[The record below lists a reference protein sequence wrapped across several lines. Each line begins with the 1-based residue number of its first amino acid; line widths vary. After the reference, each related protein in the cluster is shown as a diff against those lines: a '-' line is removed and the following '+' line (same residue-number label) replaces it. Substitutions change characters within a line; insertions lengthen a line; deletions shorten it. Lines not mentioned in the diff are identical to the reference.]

1 VARILLAILKEQ
13 IMKRIKLNRWNNK
26 LGRYPLPLIA
36 VLTPMIYSSGHA
48 DKQVSAD
55 SSTSQSPVKEKLD
68 KPRQSSRLK
77 FRDGPICMCS
87 NGFSE
92 KEIQQQSKIR
102 TLK

>member
-1 VARILLAILKEQ
+1 
-13 IMKRIKLNRWNNK
+13 MKTMKHNRWNKK

-36 VLTPMIYSSGHA
+36 ILTPMIYSSGYA
-48 DKQVSAD
+48 DKQQPVD
-55 SSTSQSPVKEKLD
+55 SGNSQSPVKETLE
-68 KPRQSSRLK
+68 KPQQSPRLK

-92 KEIQQQSKIR
+92 KEIQQQSKIQ